1 METKKVGHIQLVEVA
16 GKRAVLDIG
25 LPPGTPL
32 KAAPHV
38 VARIDELILKLTA
51 CPCNSG
57 VDIHIRDVVTIPQVN
72 LNEQVPL
79 GG

>member
-1 METKKVGHIQLVEVA
+1 MDMKKVGHIRLVEA
-16 GKRAVLDIG
+16 PGKRAVLDVG

-32 KAAPHV
+32 KAAPHI

-57 VDIHIRDVVTIPQVN
+57 VDIHIRDIVTIPQESI
-72 LNEQVPL
+72 NEQVSL
-79 GG
+79 TG